1 MLSRAARRGGGKAVR
16 QQSTDWPEEATPDA
30 CSVRHRRPR
39 PQVRGSGG
47 GSRGWG
53 QRPEVWAAGGGERR
67 RNREPP
73 AGGLSEATVLAER
86 TEEMGC
92 SSGRGRAA
100 ICHLSSGSSSP
111 SPQRRHL
118 SPRRRLLPSPATC
131 LPSSC
136 RWFLFQHGSGRSGI
150 AWARARSA
158 LGTQQGEWRSELT
171 HLPWSPGLVLPKG
184 PEKVAGDSGN
194 SERDSG
200 DLRRW
205 GRVAGLQRWD
215 GRGGESGRGC

>member
-1 MLSRAARRGGGKAVR
+1 MLSRAARRGGGRRCADRVQTGQRKPHPTPALSGTR
-16 QQSTDWPEEATPDA
+16 DRDHKSEAA
-30 CSVRHRRPR
+30 AA
-39 PQVRGSGG
+39 GSW
-47 GSRGWG
+47 GWG

-73 AGGLSEATVLAER
+73 AGGLSEATVPAER
-86 TEEMGC
+86 AEEMGC

-111 SPQRRHL
+111 SPHPRRL

-150 AWARARSA
+150 A
-158 LGTQQGEWRSELT
+158 
-171 HLPWSPGLVLPKG
+171 
-184 PEKVAGDSGN
+184 
-194 SERDSG
+194 
-200 DLRRW
+200 
-205 GRVAGLQRWD
+205 
-215 GRGGESGRGC
+215 